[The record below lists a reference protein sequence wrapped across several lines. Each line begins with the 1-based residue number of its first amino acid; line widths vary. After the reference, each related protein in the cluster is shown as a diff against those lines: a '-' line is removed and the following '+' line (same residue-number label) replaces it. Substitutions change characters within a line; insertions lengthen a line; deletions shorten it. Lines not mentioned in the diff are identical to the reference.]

1 MHRERLLWAWREQIG
16 VASGELSTAAAGRAD
31 VVADGFV
38 GPGKLRGPQKSIYR
52 TLCDCWAIDELGD
65 VEEFTREMERIGF
78 REIVVEQAQARV
90 TPSVLHVPWVTLR
103 FLVYGCW
110 VWFAQDDTGAVE

>member
-1 MHRERLLWAWREQIG
+1 M
-16 VASGELSTAAAGRAD
+16 

-103 FLVYGCW
+103 FLVTDVGFGSRRMTRARWNNMLAPILLPFVGFPVGPVAYY
-110 VWFAQDDTGAVE
+110 VISATRA